1 MYLAY
6 QSKRQNQRETETK
19 KKKKQ
24 LLKKIEKTKTN
35 TYTEKLAI
43 RLDTDL
49 LTLCLPSLPS
59 SPAAGSDGRG
69 HLKPIQSLA
78 LSLVT

>member
-6 QSKRQNQRETETK
+6 QSKRQNQRETET